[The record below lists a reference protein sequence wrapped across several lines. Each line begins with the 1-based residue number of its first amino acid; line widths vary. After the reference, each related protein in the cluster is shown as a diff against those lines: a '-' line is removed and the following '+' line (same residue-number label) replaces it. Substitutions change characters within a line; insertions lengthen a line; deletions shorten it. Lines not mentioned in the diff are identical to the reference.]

1 MMVCAD
7 LLPMQVTWLLLWD
20 SNEETLQMKVWV
32 PNRGRWGAMLS
43 LPHAC
48 TIREVVELPYVEVF
62 KKHLGAV
69 LRDVV

>member
-1 MMVCAD
+1 
-7 LLPMQVTWLLLWD
+7 
-20 SNEETLQMKVWV
+20 MKVWV